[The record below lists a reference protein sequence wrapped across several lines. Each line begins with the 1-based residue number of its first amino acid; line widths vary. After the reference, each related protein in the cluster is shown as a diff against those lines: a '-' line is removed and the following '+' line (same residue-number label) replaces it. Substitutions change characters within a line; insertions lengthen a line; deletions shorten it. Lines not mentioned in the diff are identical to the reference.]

1 MDPGD
6 RVVSILNVLV
16 RPDQLVVAVDTL
28 AEDALSGRPSQGAK
42 VLLIP
47 QHNLVLATR
56 GSAQFFLRIYELAL
70 QASFRADFTIEQL
83 MSELGL
89 VMDQLWPNF
98 QKAVAEAGLPIER
111 LGSEIILGGWS
122 PKAGR
127 MMVTAYAKSDSH
139 TPAIVQPVTGQLA
152 SPGEPIHNIAP
163 SMAQAGLLAAGKLQ
177 LAFLHQGRSGPAGS
191 NRMLAA
197 VLKQGQAVIHDLG
210 PV

>member
-1 MDPGD
+1 M
-6 RVVSILNVLV
+6 SILNVLV

-28 AEDALSGRPSQGAK
+28 AVDALSGRPSEGAK

-70 QASFRADFTIEQL
+70 QASFRADFTLERL
-83 MSELGL
+83 MAELGL

-98 QKAVAEAGLPIER
+98 QRAVSEAGLPIEH
-111 LGSEIILGGWS
+111 LGSEIVLGGWS
-122 PKAGR
+122 PIAGR
-127 MMVTAYAKSDSH
+127 MMVTAYAKTDSQ

-152 SPGEPIHNIAP
+152 SPGEPIQNIAP
-163 SMAQAGLLAAGKLQ
+163 SMAQADLLAAGRLQ
-177 LAFLHQGRSGPAGS
+177 LAFLHQGQSSPKGR

-197 VLKQGQAVIHDLG
+197 VLRQGQAVMHDLG
-210 PV
+210 PI